1 MIDNMIM
8 LLRGTLNNPDVDVN
22 ALIEQCHPMGMFD
35 EGVMRSMAAFENT
48 GQGYVDLYETVL
60 IDTPVGAALGAP
72 APPRAPA
79 HPHGAG
85 KYFAEFL
92 KAQTISTGQGMEVRT
107 LLEEVALPVL
117 EHSVRKLYLED
128 FYAFCQELGGEVRA
142 GGRSRDGQA
151 GHRSNRRSPPLP
163 QTALVMGEVL
173 RARADAT
180 TIMITL
186 NSMSGPL
193 NEEHNLKERAA
204 LYPSF
209 GSLYEAGY
217 TAIAAAR
224 DEESLGRALNAHAQF
239 RELWYEYTN
248 SDSKSLVDIFYERDV
263 MIMENAFES
272 QSHFGASLCRAGG
285 LPLCWVFRADTL
297 RLPPSAPLLL
307 AGCFYAFVK
316 LREQEIRNLGWI
328 AECIVQRMHSHI
340 GDHLVRIF
348 SNQSPWR
355 NR

>member
-1 MIDNMIM
+1 
-8 LLRGTLNNPDVDVN
+8 
-22 ALIEQCHPMGMFD
+22 
-35 EGVMRSMAAFENT
+35 
-48 GQGYVDLYETVL
+48 
-60 IDTPVGAALGAP
+60 
-72 APPRAPA
+72 
-79 HPHGAG
+79 
-85 KYFAEFL
+85 
-92 KAQTISTGQGMEVRT
+92 MEVRT

-128 FYAFCQELGGEVRA
+128 FYAFCQELGGEVSA
-142 GGRSRDGQA
+142 GRPAHARTRTHAHVGLGP
-151 GHRSNRRSPPLP
+151 SPGPPPSPP

-209 GSLYEAGY
+209 GSLYEAGL
-217 TAIAAAR
+217 TAISAAR
-224 DEESLGRALNAHAQF
+224 DEESLGRALGGHAQF
-239 RELWYEYTN
+239 RELWSEYSN

-272 QSHFGASLCRAGG
+272 QSHFGACGMPTAPSCHASRVV
-285 LPLCWVFRADTL
+285 PR
-297 RLPPSAPLLL
+297 PP
-307 AGCFYAFVK
+307 GCFYGFVK